1 MSAVFREPGDNPGSV
16 LSRPERCPV
25 RLEAQAVRQASQD
38 LLRKMRRLRRAMLS
52 CRRCPVCQSCDFQHV
67 FNASVDAAIAEVIE
81 EWGLSSSS

>member
-1 MSAVFREPGDNPGSV
+1 MSAINREPGDRPMSG

-25 RLEAQAVRQASQD
+25 RDEAQAVRQASQD

-81 EWGLSSSS
+81 EWGLSSS